1 METTQKGAD
10 TNFILHASHHLK
22 STQSTISIYLSPD
35 DTETMVLATVLG
47 INRRNNH
54 KQNQEGICRTI
65 WKHLPFYFRVWL
77 ACHTYLTQHLVYLL
91 HSEIYNKIYKK
102 LDHLNYNFL
111 KCMYRTIYKCRLTR
125 FLFRY
130 MKD

>member
-10 TNFILHASHHLK
+10 TNFILHAGHHLK

-54 KQNQEGICRTI
+54 KQNQEGICRNYLKALAILFQSVTSMS
-65 WKHLPFYFRVWL
+65 HLP
-77 ACHTYLTQHLVYLL
+77 
-91 HSEIYNKIYKK
+91 HSTPG
-102 LDHLNYNFL
+102 LSSS
-111 KCMYRTIYKCRLTR
+111 
-125 FLFRY
+125 
-130 MKD
+130 